1 MIYINLSDE
10 VVAELRKLRD
20 DGKLSPAM
28 AASVDGIDETI
39 AQNESDLA
47 KAFRAQAGGDPGELE
62 CDYGARVSYSDDGG
76 AYVMTWQWIDSVQAG
91 LVCPHCDGA
100 VSPESMKC
108 LDCGGQGE
116 LRKTEKDGDLDMGL
130 RQRRGEA

>member
-1 MIYINLSDE
+1 VIYINLSDE

-47 KAFRAQAGGDPGELE
+47 KAFRDKAGGDPGELE

-76 AYVMTWQWIDSVQAG
+76 AYVMTWQWIDSEQAG
-91 LVCPHCDGA
+91 LVCPHCEGP

-108 LDCGGQGE
+108 LGCGGEGR
-116 LRKTEKDGDLDMGL
+116 LRKTEKETIPGL
-130 RQRRGEA
+130 SACR